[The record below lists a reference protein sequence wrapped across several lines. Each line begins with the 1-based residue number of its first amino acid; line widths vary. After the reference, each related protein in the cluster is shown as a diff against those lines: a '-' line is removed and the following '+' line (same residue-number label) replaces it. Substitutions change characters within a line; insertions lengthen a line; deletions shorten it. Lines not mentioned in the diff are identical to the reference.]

1 MIRDTLLYLRKLGFD
16 LQSFKSA
23 LACGLSWVLAVAVAP
38 HSYPYFAPIA
48 AILTLQVTVADSIQK
63 GLYRIVGIVLGIGIS
78 LLVGQWL
85 SVNAVTV
92 ALVVLA
98 GLAVSNALR
107 LNAQIGAQ
115 IGVSALLVLAFGNTN
130 GYAAYRILETLLG
143 SAVAVAVNLALVPR
157 DTTREALYAASG
169 LGKRIAAVLRDYDEA
184 VRGKRRPAQVLEE
197 ARGLLLLIQRGNEAT
212 ALARQSLKFV
222 PLGRARRE
230 RVERVSAAMERLEH
244 LSVQA
249 RGIARSLIELGEAAI
264 RVPGLVPA
272 LAAAADCVDRFADT
286 VTDPSPEAHERLR
299 EATERAR
306 RVQLDSFG
314 QSMAG
319 VDAERLKLIG
329 SVYADL
335 GRMLT
340 EVVRAEESGNA

>member
-1 MIRDTLLYLRKLGFD
+1 MIRNAFLSLRKLGID
-16 LQSFKSA
+16 LQTIKTA
-23 LACGLSWVLAVAVAP
+23 LACGLSWVLAEAVMP

-63 GLYRIVGIVLGIGIS
+63 GLYRIVGIVVGIGIS
-78 LLVGQWL
+78 LLAGQWL
-85 SVNAVTV
+85 SVNAWTV

-98 GLAVSNALR
+98 GLAIANGMR

-115 IGVSALLVLAFGNTN
+115 IGVSALLVLAFGNAN

-143 SAVAVAVNLALVPR
+143 SAVAVAVNIALVPR

-184 VRGKRRPAQVLEE
+184 VRGNRRLAQVLEE

-222 PLGRARRE
+222 PLGRKRRE
-230 RVERVSAAMERLEH
+230 RVARVSAAMERLEH

-249 RGIARSLIELGEAAI
+249 RGIARSLIELDEAAM
-264 RVPGLVPA
+264 RAPGLVPA
-272 LAAAADCVDRFADT
+272 LLATAECVDRFADT
-286 VTDPSPEAHERLR
+286 VTDPSPQAYDRLR
-299 EATERAR
+299 EATEGAR
-306 RVQLDSFG
+306 GVQLESFG
-314 QSMAG
+314 RSMAG
-319 VDAERLKLIG
+319 ADPDRLKLIG

-340 EVVRAEESGNA
+340 EVVRTEESGNA

>member
-1 MIRDTLLYLRKLGFD
+1 MIRDAFRSLRKLGID
-16 LQSFKSA
+16 LQTVKTA
-23 LACGLSWVLAVAVAP
+23 LACGLSWLLAEAVMP
-38 HSYPYFAPIA
+38 HSNPYFAPIA
-48 AILTLQVTVADSIQK
+48 AILTLQVTVADSIRK
-63 GLYRIVGIVLGIGIS
+63 GMYRIVGIVVGIGIS
-78 LLVGQWL
+78 LLAGQWL
-85 SVNAVTV
+85 SVNAGTI

-98 GLAVSNALR
+98 GLALSNAMR

-115 IGVSALLVLAFGNTN
+115 IGVSALLVLAFGNAH

-169 LGKRIAAVLRDYDEA
+169 LGKRIASVLREYDEA
-184 VRGKRRPAQVLEE
+184 MRGKRRPAQVLEE

-222 PLGRARRE
+222 PLGRTRRE

-264 RVPGLVPA
+264 RVPGLVQA

-286 VTDPSPEAHERLR
+286 VSDPSPEAQERLR

-306 RVQLDSFG
+306 RVQLESFG

-319 VDAERLKLIG
+319 ADAERLKLIG